1 MALCDI
7 NLTQDI
13 YAIECNPVSGATNLS
28 VKGVKRNGLIFN
40 RADFDPDPSERVTF
54 TRGGNC
60 YSVLPLLEGKR
71 GYHITQPANN
81 PFEGTKTEASKGKY
95 VTTFNHTLQF
105 VILNHG
111 NYTAAII
118 DELANGEFVVM
129 LEPNQSNNEP
139 ATQTSPIVAVNG
151 AWEVYGLDNGLK
163 LETAV
168 RELYND
174 DTLAGWLVTMTE
186 TGAPNAATFVK
197 KDVIASYPVED
208 PTSEDDKQTT

>member
-13 YAIECNPVSGATNLS
+13 YAIECNPATGATNLS

-40 RADFDPDPSERVTF
+40 RADFDPDPSERVKVQ
-54 TRGGNC
+54 RGGNC

-71 GYHITQPANN
+71 GYHITQPSNN

-111 NYTAAII
+111 NFTAALV
-118 DELANGEFVVM
+118 DALANGEFVVM
-129 LEPNQSNNEP
+129 LEPNQSNAHP
-139 ATQTSPIVAVNG
+139 ASETDPIIAVNG

-186 TGAPNAATFVK
+186 TGAPNAATFATPEL
-197 KDVIASYPVED
+197 IASYPVEE
-208 PTSEDDKQTT
+208 TSDNETT

>member
-13 YAIECNPVSGATNLS
+13 YAIECNANGTTNLS

-40 RADFDPDPSERVTF
+40 RADFDPDPSERVKA

-71 GYHITQPANN
+71 GYHITQPSNN

-111 NYTAAII
+111 NAVAALV

-129 LEPNQSNNEP
+129 LEPNQSNAVP
-139 ATQTSPIVAVNG
+139 AVETSPIIAVNG

-163 LETAV
+163 LETAI

-186 TGAPNAATFVK
+186 TGAPKAATFATPEL
-197 KDVIASYPVED
+197 IATYPVEE
-208 PTSEDDKQTT
+208 TSGENT